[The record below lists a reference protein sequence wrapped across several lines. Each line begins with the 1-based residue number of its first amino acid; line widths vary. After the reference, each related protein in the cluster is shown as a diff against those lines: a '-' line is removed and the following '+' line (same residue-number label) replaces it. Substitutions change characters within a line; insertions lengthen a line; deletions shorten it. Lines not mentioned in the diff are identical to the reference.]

1 MLNALLDAWAAR
13 LEPLMSQFAQLPGAM
28 VERGPAHP
36 TAPDKRRQ
44 QKVES
49 LICEYPFLA
58 KDQGYIAFLWL
69 YSGAYAVSC
78 HDDVSVQI
86 FGPIEGFDT
95 DPVDREEFFCFA
107 SSEFWLQGEMED
119 RCVVGFFFPVSQNV
133 QWGVYRGI
141 YPKGTQTAT
150 RSWYCTDFIRLLP
163 RLIESRGQL
172 ID

>member
-58 KDQGYIAFLWL
+58 KDQGYTAFL

-78 HDDVSVQI
+78 DDDVSVQI
-86 FGPIEGFDT
+86 FGPIELTLRDLF
-95 DPVDREEFFCFA
+95 
-107 SSEFWLQGEMED
+107 Q
-119 RCVVGFFFPVSQNV
+119 
-133 QWGVYRGI
+133 
-141 YPKGTQTAT
+141 TQTVAKLAAT
-150 RSWYCTDFIRLLP
+150 
-163 RLIESRGQL
+163 IEQRILAHMEPMGIEEAGQL
-172 ID
+172 VAS